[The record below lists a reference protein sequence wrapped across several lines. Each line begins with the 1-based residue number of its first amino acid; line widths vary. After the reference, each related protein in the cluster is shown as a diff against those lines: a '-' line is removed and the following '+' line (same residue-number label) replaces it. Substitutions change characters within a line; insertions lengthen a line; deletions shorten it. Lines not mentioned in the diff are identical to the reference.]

1 MAVRDVS
8 LFILYTS
15 SGHILLQHRTDD
27 AFRLP
32 GYWAFFGGGIEQG
45 ENPTEALRREIREEL
60 SYEVQGPK
68 FFLAQKVR
76 DKEND
81 ITKYVFVEQYQDQ
94 PLQLGEGQAM
104 GWFSPDETHEL
115 KMIDHDRF
123 VVEQVR
129 DYLNR
134 LRHER

>member
-76 DKEND
+76 DEEND
-81 ITKYVFVEQYQDQ
+81 ITKYVFVEKYQDQ

>member
-15 SGHILLQHRTDD
+15 SGPILLQHRTDD

-60 SYEVQGPK
+60 SYEVQGPR

-76 DKEND
+76 DEEND